1 MLFPMKLIV
10 ALVEHKSLN
19 KAASVLNVTQPALSR
34 QLQSIEEKW
43 QVSLFLRKGKRL
55 ELTRAGQ
62 LAYEYA
68 KRFLDL
74 EEQFQGTLESFR
86 TTNLEHMIT
95 IGASLTTLQST
106 LPQLMSL
113 YMKSHP
119 NADFQVITGKTHEIV
134 DLVGQRRVDLG
145 LIAAV
150 TSQSDLTCIP
160 LFQDHLSLIAPS
172 HRRVELP
179 HPNEADIK
187 LLNQLPMV
195 LFSKGTWY
203 RTMIDH
209 LLNQYGIYPDVKM
222 EIDSFE
228 AMTRMVSTGV
238 VYALLPHS
246 YIREDSNSRGY
257 EVIDIPELT
266 ETTRTTSI
274 IYPAKEDLRSAA
286 KLFIQNAREIYC

>member
-1 MLFPMKLIV
+1 MLFPMRLIA

-34 QLQSIEEKW
+34 QLQNIEEKW
-43 QVSLFLRKGKRL
+43 QVALFLRKGKRL

-68 KRFLDL
+68 GRFLDL
-74 EEQFQGTLESFR
+74 EKQFQGTLESFR
-86 TTNLEHMIT
+86 STDFEHKVT

-106 LPQLMSL
+106 LPDLISI

-119 NADFQVITGKTHEIV
+119 KADFQVLTGKTHEV
-134 DLVGQRRVDLG
+134 VEWVGQRRVDIG

-150 TSQSDLTCIP
+150 TSQPSLTCIP
-160 LFQDHLSLIAPS
+160 LFQDHLSLISPK
-172 HRRVELP
+172 HRLLDTLHPKELG
-179 HPNEADIK
+179 IQ

-209 LLNQYGIYPDVKM
+209 LLNRHGIYPDVKM

-228 AMTRMVSTGV
+228 AMARMVSTGV
-238 VYALLPHS
+238 VYSLLPHS
-246 YIREDSNSRGY
+246 YIREDSSFRGY
-257 EVIDIPELT
+257 EVIDLPELT

-274 IYPAKEDLRSAA
+274 IYPSDEELRFAA
-286 KLFIQNAREIYC
+286 KLFIQNATEVYG